1 VSNNIIF
8 DNDLFLA
15 IDQGGHASRAIVFN
29 HKGEVVAEAF
39 QNIAVTHPESNRVEH
54 DATELI
60 ASIRTVITDVAR
72 QLGDKV
78 SRLTAAGLATQRSSI
93 ACWNKDTGEGL
104 YPVISWQDVRAHKWL
119 QQFKP
124 HADHI
129 HKKTGL
135 FLSAHY
141 GASKINWCL
150 NNIKE
155 VQAAQADNNL
165 CTGPMASFIIYNLLE
180 GQPYLADPGNA
191 SRTQLWNIH
200 TKTWDPELL
209 ALFGVAENLLPKC
222 VPSKHEFGML
232 NINDDIQIPLTLV
245 TGDQSAAMYAYGKIQ
260 SETAYINTGT
270 GAFISR
276 PSGYALLF
284 GRRLLTSIIYQQ
296 DEQAEYV
303 LEGTVNGAGSA
314 IDYMSKEL
322 NVANVFSYLSD
333 WLDTHYKKDF
343 QQLFIN
349 GVSGLGAP
357 FWIAD
362 FPVKFSDESS
372 NEEKFVAV
380 VESIIFLLQ
389 ASIEEMQ
396 KFASHPEQLQITGGL
411 AQMDGLCQR
420 LADLS
425 GLPVYRPVECE
436 ATARG
441 LAYLLLNKPKKWP
454 ETKTGDWFKPDT
466 SSEIS
471 TRYKRWYACMLEE
484 MRQ

>member
-1 VSNNIIF
+1 MSSDIIF
-8 DNDLFLA
+8 SNDLFLA

-29 HKGEVVAEAF
+29 HKGEVVVEAF
-39 QNIAVTHPESNRVEH
+39 QNIAVTHPQANWVEH

-60 ASIRTVITDVAR
+60 NSIRSVITDVVT
-72 QLGDKV
+72 QLGDKA
-78 SRLTAAGLATQRSSI
+78 SQLTAAGLATQRSSI
-93 ACWNKDTGEGL
+93 ACWNKQTGAGL

-141 GASKINWCL
+141 GASKIHWCL
-150 NNIKE
+150 ENIKE
-155 VQAAQADNNL
+155 VQAAQTDNNL
-165 CTGPMASFIIYNLLE
+165 CIGPMASFIIYNLLQD
-180 GQPYLADPGNA
+180 QPYLADPSNA
-191 SRTQLWNIH
+191 SRTQLWNIQ

-209 ALFGVAENLLPKC
+209 GLFGIPENLLPEC
-222 VPSKHEFGML
+222 VASKHDFGMIK
-232 NINDDIQIPLTLV
+232 INDALHIPLTIV

-260 SETAYINTGT
+260 AETAYINTGT

-314 IDYMSKEL
+314 IDHMSKEL
-322 NVANVFSYLSD
+322 NTPDVFSYLTD
-333 WLDTHYKKDF
+333 WLDSHYNDDF
-343 QQLFIN
+343 QQSFLN

-362 FPVKFSDESS
+362 FPIKFTAESAT
-372 NEEKFVAV
+372 EEKFVAV

-389 ASIEEMQ
+389 ASIEEML
-396 KFASHPEQLQITGGL
+396 KLASHPEQIQITGGL
-411 AQMDGLCQR
+411 AKMNGLCQR

-441 LAYLLLNKPKKWP
+441 LAYLLLNKPDDWP
-454 ETKTGDWFKPDT
+454 ETKTGIWFKPDT
-466 SSEIS
+466 NNTIK
-471 TRYKRWYACMLEE
+471 TRYKKWYSCMLEE